1 MKEQFDNESR
11 QALVNYR
18 YQRSVDTMREAE
30 VTTHELIDQA
40 AVFIATMGKLL

>member
-1 MKEQFDNESR
+1 MKEQFDKESR

-30 VTTHELIDQA
+30 VRRLRR
-40 AVFIATMGKLL
+40 FYLLYP